1 MDRTTVRGHRLMSG
15 RWRKI
20 CAGCGGRMTA
30 PAVRMLEIGNAA
42 RNPDSRIADPLGY
55 RSLFRGLPH
64 LGLWLSGTRVCCSS
78 YGGATEPRHKVR
90 REVSVPVLYKGKE
103 LARHRLDMIVD
114 DKVVIETKAT
124 ETLHR
129 GAVHQVT
136 SYLRSTNLE
145 VGLLLHFGPRPEFSR
160 VVCTNSNR
168 ADPKVVFQRN
178 PPLPPLPRNVSDTNP
193 GCDPL
198 RDSEPA

>member
-1 MDRTTVRGHRLMSG
+1 MGRVILIHELLTRSVIGAFFEVYHTLGFGFLEHVYVAALTEELQNRG
-15 RWRKI
+15 
-20 CAGCGGRMTA
+20 
-30 PAVRMLEIGNAA
+30 
-42 RNPDSRIADPLGY
+42 
-55 RSLFRGLPH
+55 
-64 LGLWLSGTRVCCSS
+64 
-78 YGGATEPRHKVR
+78 HKVR

-129 GAVHQVT
+129 GAVQQVT
-136 SYLRSTNLE
+136 SYLRSTDLE

-168 ADPKVVFQRN
+168 ADPKVFFQRN
-178 PPLPPLPRNVSDTNP
+178 PRLPPLPRNVSHTNP
-193 GCDPL
+193 SCDPL